1 MDDRFNTIAG
11 WTLFG
16 GIAALGLASLS
27 SHYFRADKVERPEK
41 LGYAITG
48 VEAEGGAPVKEA
60 PLEQRLATGDVKKGE
75 ATFAKCT
82 ACHTIVS
89 GGANGIGPN
98 LWAVIGDGIAV
109 GRGGYA
115 FSDALK
121 KHTGKWDFAEMD
133 KWLTNPKAYAD
144 GTKMSFAGLSDGQ
157 DRANVIVYHNT
168 QGSNVPLPKFDAK
181 AAAAAAAAAPA
192 AGAAPGVVAVAAGD
206 AKKGEGVFAKCMAC
220 HTIVKGGANG
230 IGPILS
236 GVVGEVVAAGRGG
249 YAFSDA
255 LKAKGGKW
263 DEASLD
269 AWLTSP
275 SKYAAGTK
283 MTFAGLT
290 DAQQRADVIAYLKA
304 N

>member
-27 SHYFRADKVERPEK
+27 SHYFRADKPERPEK
-41 LGYAITG
+41 MGYAISG
-48 VEAEGGAPVKEA
+48 VEVEGGAVVKEV
-60 PLEQRLATGDVKKGE
+60 PLEQRLASADAKKGE

-82 ACHTIVS
+82 ACHSIAS

-98 LWAVIGDGIAV
+98 LYAMIGDTIAA

-115 FSDALK
+115 FSDGLK
-121 KHTGKWDFAEMD
+121 KHTGKWDFAELD

-157 DRANVIVYHNT
+157 DRANVIVYLNT
-168 QGSNVPLPKFDAK
+168 QGSNAPLPKFDAK
-181 AAAAAAAAAPA
+181 AAAAAAAPA

-220 HTIVKGGANG
+220 HTVAKGGANG
-230 IGPILS
+230 IGPNLA
-236 GVVGEVVAAGRGG
+236 GVFGEAAAQGRGG
-249 YAFSDA
+249 YAFSDG

-263 DEASLD
+263 DDASLD

-275 SKYAAGTK
+275 AKYAAGTK

>member
-27 SHYFRADKVERPEK
+27 SHYFRADKAERPEK

-98 LWAVIGDGIAV
+98 LWAIIGDGIAV

-157 DRANVIVYHNT
+157 DRANVILYLNT

-192 AGAAPGVVAVAAGD
+192 AGVAPGVVAVAAGD

-230 IGPILS
+230 IGPNLS
-236 GVVGEVVAAGRGG
+236 GVVGEAVAQGRGG

-263 DEASLD
+263 DEAQLD

>member
-27 SHYFRADKVERPEK
+27 SHYFEADKPERPEK
-41 LGYAITG
+41 MGYAIAG
-48 VEAEGGAPVKEA
+48 VEVEGAAAAKVV

-82 ACHTIVS
+82 ACHSIAN

-98 LWAVIGDGIAV
+98 LWAMVGDGIAV
-109 GRGGYA
+109 GRAGYA
-115 FSDALK
+115 FSDSLK
-121 KHTGKWDFAEMD
+121 AHAGKWDFAELD
-133 KWLTNPKAYAD
+133 KWLTNPKGYAE

-157 DRANVIVYHNT
+157 DRANVILYLNS
-168 QGSNVPLPKFDAK
+168 QGSNVPLPKFDAA

-192 AGAAPGVVAVAAGD
+192 AGAAPGVVAIAAGD

-220 HTIVKGGANG
+220 HTIAKGGPNG
-230 IGPILS
+230 IGPNLS
-236 GVVGEVVAAGRGG
+236 GVVGEAVASGRGG

-255 LKAKGGKW
+255 LKGMGGKW
-263 DEASLD
+263 DEATLNE
-269 AWLTSP
+269 WLTSP
-275 SKYAAGTK
+275 SKFAAGTK

>member
-27 SHYFRADKVERPEK
+27 SHYFRADKPERPEK
-41 LGYAITG
+41 MGYAITG
-48 VEAEGGAPVKEA
+48 VEVEGGAAVKEV
-60 PLEQRLATGDVKKGE
+60 PLEQRLATGDAKKGE

-98 LWAVIGDGIAV
+98 LYAMIGDTIAA

-115 FSDALK
+115 FSDGLK
-121 KHTGKWDFAEMD
+121 KHTGKWDFAELD
-133 KWLTNPKAYAD
+133 KWLTNPKAYAE

-157 DRANVIVYHNT
+157 DRANVILYLNT
-168 QGSNVPLPKFDAK
+168 QGSNAPLPKFDAK
-181 AAAAAAAAAPA
+181 AAAAAAPA

-206 AKKGEGVFAKCMAC
+206 ATKGQAVFAKCMAC
-220 HTIVKGGANG
+220 HTIAKGGANG
-230 IGPILS
+230 IGPNLA
-236 GVVGEVVAAGRGG
+236 GVFGEGVASGRGG

-255 LKAKGGKW
+255 LKGKGGKW
-263 DEASLD
+263 DD
-269 AWLTSP
+269 ATLNEWLTSP
-275 SKYAAGTK
+275 AKFATGTK
-283 MTFAGLT
+283 MTFAGLP

>member
-27 SHYFRADKVERPEK
+27 SHYFRADKADRPEK
-41 LGYAITG
+41 MGYAISG
-48 VEAEGGAPVKEA
+48 VEAEGGAAVKEVS
-60 PLEQRLATGDVKKGE
+60 LEQRLATGDAKKGE

-82 ACHTIVS
+82 ACHSIAN

-98 LWAVIGDGIAV
+98 LWAVVGDGIAV
-109 GRGGYA
+109 GRAGYA
-115 FSDALK
+115 FSDGLK
-121 KHTGKWDFAEMD
+121 KHTGKWDFAELD
-133 KWLTNPKAYAD
+133 KWLVNPKGYAE
-144 GTKMSFAGLSDGQ
+144 GTKMSFAGLNDGQ
-157 DRANVIVYHNT
+157 DRANVILYLNA

-181 AAAAAAAAAPA
+181 AAAAAVAAAPA
-192 AGAAPGVVAVAAGD
+192 AGAAAGVVAVVAGD

-230 IGPILS
+230 IGPNLS
-236 GVVGEVVAAGRGG
+236 GIFGDAVGAGRGG
-249 YAFSDA
+249 YAFSDV

-263 DEASLD
+263 DDTQLD

-275 SKYAAGTK
+275 AKYASGTK
-283 MTFAGLT
+283 MSFAGLT

>member
-27 SHYFRADKVERPEK
+27 SHYFRADKPERPEK
-41 LGYAITG
+41 MGYAITG
-48 VEAEGGAPVKEA
+48 VEVEGGKAAAEV
-60 PLEQRLATGDVKKGE
+60 PLEQRLATGDAKKGE

-82 ACHTIVS
+82 ACHTIAT
-89 GGANGIGPN
+89 GAANGIGPN
-98 LWAVIGDGIAV
+98 LFGVVGEAIAS
-109 GRGGYA
+109 GRGGFA
-115 FSDALK
+115 FSDGLK
-121 KHTGKWDFAEMD
+121 KHTGKWDFAELD

-157 DRANVIVYHNT
+157 DRANVILYLNT

-230 IGPILS
+230 IGPNLA
-236 GVVGEVVAAGRGG
+236 GVVGEAAASGRGG
-249 YAFSDA
+249 FAFSDG

-283 MTFAGLT
+283 MTFAGLP

>member
-27 SHYFRADKVERPEK
+27 SHYFRADKADRPEK
-41 LGYAITG
+41 MGYAISG
-48 VEAEGGAPVKEA
+48 VEAEGGAAVKEVS
-60 PLEQRLATGDVKKGE
+60 LEQRLATGDAKKGE

-82 ACHTIVS
+82 ACHSIAN

-98 LWAVIGDGIAV
+98 LWAVVGDGIAV
-109 GRGGYA
+109 GRAGYA
-115 FSDALK
+115 FSDGLK
-121 KHTGKWDFAEMD
+121 KHTGKWDFAELD
-133 KWLTNPKAYAD
+133 KWLVNPKGYAE
-144 GTKMSFAGLSDGQ
+144 GTKMSFAGLNDGQ
-157 DRANVIVYHNT
+157 DRANVILYLNA

-181 AAAAAAAAAPA
+181 AAAAAAAPA
-192 AGAAPGVVAVAAGD
+192 AGTAPGVVAVVAGD

-230 IGPILS
+230 IGPNLS
-236 GVVGEVVAAGRGG
+236 GIFGDAVGAGRGG
-249 YAFSDA
+249 YAFSDV

-263 DEASLD
+263 DDTQLD

-275 SKYAAGTK
+275 AKYASGTK
-283 MTFAGLT
+283 MSFAGLT